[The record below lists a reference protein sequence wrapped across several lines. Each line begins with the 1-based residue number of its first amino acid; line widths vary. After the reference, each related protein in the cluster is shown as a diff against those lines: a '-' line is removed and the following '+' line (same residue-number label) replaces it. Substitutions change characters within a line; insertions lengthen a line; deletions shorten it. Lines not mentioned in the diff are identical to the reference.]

1 MVYKA
6 EVKSTGMTA
15 SYIGIAANSFK
26 ERYTNH
32 KLSFNNLKYEC
43 NTSLSKHIWGLKK
56 INEPFA
62 ISWSIVS
69 KAKPYNPVAKTC
81 NLCLMEKTC
90 ILLSEDANLLNKRSE
105 VMNKCRHREKFLLSK
120 CYKTWGEVNKRRNL
134 WTAISRR
141 FFFKKIFS
149 KKIFLVKQFVSF

>member
-6 EVKSTGMTA
+6 EVMSTGMTA

-26 ERYTNH
+26 ERYTNLKLSFNNLKYEYNTSLS

-120 CYKTWGEVNKRRNL
+120 CYKT
-134 WTAISRR
+134 
-141 FFFKKIFS
+141 
-149 KKIFLVKQFVSF
+149 